1 MERRKSPTG
10 GRGDYVVSISQI
22 TEFAKGGIPQQ
33 LENHI
38 NDKENPHVV
47 TKEQVG
53 LGNVDNTTDLEK
65 PLSEAAQVALNLKA
79 DKATTLN
86 GYGINDAYTKSE
98 TNSLSWYSDSILDG
112 NQTQD
117 QINLFGG
124 KKYEMLV
131 GGYPINAELVLDDG
145 RKVKSLVDGNLV
157 NPNNDLTGWV
167 HTDSAQFVL
176 DESGKTQQ
184 EINDRTVHIEDY
196 GAVSGG
202 FIDCTAAFNL
212 AKVDAKS
219 RGVPITARDDAEYLI
234 NGVCYFDCDLSGGVY
249 LLGDSADMQLKVESD
264 DVYNIR
270 AAFKNVSGIDTKQA
284 LICISS
290 DGVNKRGDVRIDCK
304 FHGFLQG
311 VYGRYLRRFHILPTS
326 YAYSRNT
333 VAGRT
338 AESHF
343 ACVHTDLYIAQ
354 GESDGSVLGYSSG
367 AGVVTDIYKCIAR
380 NSSDH
385 GIYSSSPT
393 NKRLTI
399 FDNCITEDTSG
410 SGQKCFSNGDV
421 WMINPTAHRIGKVAL
436 LPVGNRVFIRG
447 GSVKDSVLSAVYQIG
462 KEVGAGVNT
471 FDYLEVDGLNAVNV
485 GDHFVR
491 VAGAEYIGKVVLKNL
506 TGDTER
512 ALLNIATSVNVP
524 SVEIENCPVL
534 CKPAS
539 EAVISVLNSTNPSQK
554 ISIKG
559 DIKALTN
566 SANLIDVN
574 TLNLTL
580 DASFDFISAPR
591 LVRNRNA
598 SGVCNIVRAEI
609 NSGSTTSGL
618 ILADSG
624 FFTNARNVPTVN
636 NNLTLLHST
645 AAPTAGNFTKGSI
658 AYNSNASVNGVL
670 GWYCTASGSPGTWQ
684 SFGIIA
690 DANLRTQSTTTVN
703 LNSTSN
709 AINTANKYLGREVY
723 NTTIS
728 KFMKATG
735 SLATDNW
742 VSLDGSTIITPV

>member
-1 MERRKSPTG
+1 MTDILVTGKRISDMDLISEVVGEEKIPTG
-10 GRGDYVVSISQI
+10 VVGDYAITPNQIADFLNPRLKPEWGKIIGDIDKQIDLKNKFSLLSSSIS
-22 TEFAKGGIPQQ
+22 
-33 LENHI
+33 NHI
-38 NDKENPHVV
+38 TNKDNPHNV
-47 TKEQVG
+47 TAMQIG
-53 LGNVDNTTDLEK
+53 LGNVDNTRDIDK
-65 PLSEAAQVALNLKA
+65 PVSTAVQEALSLKA
-79 DKATTLN
+79 DQTYVDDSLANKTH
-86 GYGINDAYTKSE
+86 
-98 TNSLSWYSDSILDG
+98 NSLLGRDADGAHPASSILG
-112 NQTQD
+112 AN
-117 QINLFGG
+117 G
-124 KKYEMLV
+124 K
-131 GGYPINAELVLDDG
+131 D
-145 RKVKSLVDGNLV
+145 
-157 NPNNDLTGWV
+157 
-167 HTDSAQFVL
+167 
-176 DESGKTQQ
+176 QQ

-202 FIDCTAAFNL
+202 VVDCTTAFNL

-219 RGVPITARDDAEYLI
+219 RGVPITARDDAGYLI

-270 AAFKNVSGIDTKQA
+270 ATFKNVSSIDTKQA
-284 LICISS
+284 LVCMSS
-290 DGVNKRGDVRIDCK
+290 DGTTKRGDVRIDCK
-304 FHGFLQG
+304 FYGFLQG

-338 AESHF
+338 AEAHF

-354 GESDGSVLGYSSG
+354 GESDGSVLGYVSG
-367 AGVVTDIYKCIAR
+367 AGIVTDIYKCIAR

-399 FDNCITEDTSG
+399 FDNCITEDTGG

-436 LPVGNRVFIRG
+436 LPVGNRVFVRG
-447 GSVKDSVLSAVYQIG
+447 GSVKDCVLSAVYQIG

-471 FDYLEVDGLNAVNV
+471 FEHLEIDGLNAVNV

-491 VAGAEYIGKVVLKNL
+491 VAGAEYIGKIVLKNL
-506 TGDTER
+506 AGDTER
-512 ALLNIATSVNVP
+512 ALLNIATDVNVP
-524 SVEIENCPVL
+524 IIEIENCPVL
-534 CKPAS
+534 CKPTA
-539 EAVISVLNSTNPSQK
+539 EAVINVLNSTNPAQK

-559 DIKALTN
+559 NVQALAN
-566 SANLIDVN
+566 SANIIDVN

-580 DASFDFISAPR
+580 DASFDFITAPR
-591 LVRNRNA
+591 LIRNRNA
-598 SGVCNIVRAEI
+598 SGVCDIVRAEI

-636 NNLTLLHST
+636 NNLKIMHTPS
-645 AAPTAGNFTKGSI
+645 APTSGNFTKGSI

-670 GWYCTASGSPGTWQ
+670 GWYCTASGNPATWQ
-684 SFGIIA
+684 AFGIIA
-690 DANLRTQSTTTVN
+690 DANLRTQSTTTAN
-703 LNSTSN
+703 LNNASH
-709 AINTANKYLGREVY
+709 AINTTNKYLGREVY
-723 NTTIS
+723 DTTTS

-735 SLATDNW
+735 LLSTDSW
-742 VSLDGSTIITPV
+742 ISTDGETTITPA